1 MNQIKT
7 MFSVIIPLYNKAPY
21 IEKAIRSVLAQTFQE
36 FELIV
41 IDDGSTDDGLTIVQ
55 TLFSTMSPPLG
66 GWGTYSQIN
75 KGVSVTRNN
84 GVKLAKY
91 DYITFLDADDWWDAD
106 YLLEMNSLITK
117 YPEAAIY
124 AGSYYKVK
132 NSKMIPAQIGVENG
146 FTEGYMNY
154 FKAYSKSLWMPVT
167 SITATLRKSVFEE
180 MNGFNPQLKLGEDFD
195 LWVRIAAKYKV
206 ALLNKPL
213 AYYNQD
219 VEAQNRA
226 IGKKLYEPHQHML
239 FTDYKDLYLNK
250 DFKIMIDKLRLYGL
264 FPYYLQNMYSTE
276 IRKII
281 RGIDWKY
288 QPFEDKLKYVIIPGF
303 LIRSYYKAKGLA
315 YKIIKK

>member
-1 MNQIKT
+1 

-41 IDDGSTDDGLTIVQ
+41 IDDGSTDNGFEIAKKVLSAA
-55 TLFSTMSPPLG
+55 FPPLG
-66 GWGTYSQIN
+66 GQGAYSQLN
-75 KGVSVTRNN
+75 KGVSITRNN

-91 DYITFLDADDWWDAD
+91 DYIAFLDADDWWDVD
-106 YLLEMNSLITK
+106 YLLEMKSLITK

-124 AGSYYKVK
+124 TSSYYKVK

-146 FTEGYMNY
+146 FKEGYINY
-154 FKAYSKSLWMPVT
+154 FKAYSRSLWMPVT

-180 MNGFNPQLKLGEDFD
+180 MNGFNPLLKLGEDFD

-219 VEAQNRA
+219 VDQKNR
-226 IGKKLYEPHQHML
+226 GVV
-239 FTDYKDLYLNK
+239 
-250 DFKIMIDKLRLYGL
+250 DFKIYEPDTHFIFNLDYLLEEENKNPDLKNLMDNQRVFTLLRYIIAGSYMTEVKKEIAKVDFKKQPYKVNLQYRLPSLIVRIYYQLKFKLSQFRKRL
-264 FPYYLQNMYSTE
+264 
-276 IRKII
+276 K
-281 RGIDWKY
+281 
-288 QPFEDKLKYVIIPGF
+288 
-303 LIRSYYKAKGLA
+303 
-315 YKIIKK
+315 